1 MWAKDIENVKK
12 GTLIDVR
19 YREEF
24 DQNCVPGSINIPW
37 DLHLYYLDE
46 LMELPK
52 PLVFFCEE
60 GYRSGLVTLSLQTLG
75 FEEVYNG
82 GRWFDVLHEMEDGFL
97 TAA

>member
-1 MWAKDIENVKK
+1 MWTRDIENIEN

-19 YREEF
+19 YREEY
-24 DQNCVPGSINIPW
+24 DLNHVPGSINIPW
-37 DLHLYYLDE
+37 DMHLYYLDE
-46 LMELPK
+46 LLELPK

-60 GYRSGLVTLSLQTLG
+60 GFRSGLVVLSLRTIG

-82 GRWFDVLHEMEDGFL
+82 GSWCDVFNEQESR

>member
-19 YREEF
+19 YREEL

-52 PLVFFCEE
+52 P
-60 GYRSGLVTLSLQTLG
+60 
-75 FEEVYNG
+75 
-82 GRWFDVLHEMEDGFL
+82 
-97 TAA
+97 